1 MRVAV
6 VLVLALA
13 GCAALRQPDA
23 SDPQAYCTTKNGMQ
37 MGVEGRAYYG
47 GCPKES
53 EGAFIAGLERGRAIG
68 WNPWVWS
75 YDEQLR
81 QTEGQL
87 ITAATD
93 AERAQLRARL
103 YELEFWA
110 IRIRR
115 RGR

>member
-1 MRVAV
+1 MRPAF
-6 VLVLALA
+6 LLTLALP
-13 GCAALRQPDA
+13 GCVAFQQPEP
-23 SDPQAYCTTKNGMQ
+23 SNPQAYCTTENGVQ
-37 MGVEGRAYYG
+37 IGVEGRAYYG

-53 EGAFIAGLERGRAIG
+53 EGALIAGLERGRAIG
-68 WNPWVWS
+68 WNPWVWW

-87 ITAATD
+87 MAAATD
-93 AERAQLRARL
+93 AERAQTRARL